1 MPDPRI
7 PEIIVHTTADDLA
20 DDVAVRLSEVLAA
33 AQAEG
38 RVPSIALTGGTI
50 ADKVHRALAGVSSGR
65 FDWSQVDVWWG
76 DERYLPASSD
86 DRNAKQAR
94 EALLDHVGIPPER
107 VHEMPASDG
116 GPGGPG
122 GPGGIDEAARAYGDQ
137 LRHAG
142 GDRFD
147 VVMLG
152 VGPDGHV
159 ASLFPRSTQLDVDD
173 AVAVAVLGS
182 PKPPPER
189 ISLTFGALN
198 RAREVWFVASGAEK
212 AEAVARATATG
223 DEAADLHAVPAAG
236 VHGEER
242 TLWFLDERAASQL
255 ASVPPRTDP

>member
-1 MPDPRI
+1 MPAPDI
-7 PEIIVHTTADDLA
+7 PEIVVHSTADDLA
-20 DDVAVRLSEVLAA
+20 DAVAVRLSEVLAA

-38 RVPSIALTGGTI
+38 RIPSIALTGGTI
-50 ADKVHRALAGVSSGR
+50 ADKVHRALARVSPDR

-76 DERYLPASSD
+76 DERYVPAASD

-94 EALLDHVGIPPER
+94 QALLDHVGVTPDR
-107 VHEMPASDG
+107 VHEMPASDAG
-116 GPGGPG
+116 HA
-122 GPGGIDEAARAYGDQ
+122 DLTEAARAYGDE

-142 GDRFD
+142 GYRFD

-159 ASLFPRSTQLDVDD
+159 ASLFPGTTQLDVDD
-173 AVAVAVLGS
+173 DIAVPVLDS

-189 ISLTFGALN
+189 ISLTLPALN

-223 DEAADLHAVPAAG
+223 EQAADPHDVPAAG

-242 TLWFLDERAASQL
+242 TVWFLDEASASRL
-255 ASVPPRTDP
+255 ASVPPREDS

>member
-1 MPDPRI
+1 MPDPEV
-7 PEIIVHTTADDLA
+7 PEIIVHATADDLA
-20 DDVAVRLSEVLAA
+20 DAVAVRLSEFIAA

-38 RVPSIALTGGTI
+38 RIPSIALTGGTI
-50 ADKVHRALAGVSSGR
+50 ADKVHRALAGVSAGR

-76 DERYLPASSD
+76 DERYVPASSD

-94 EALLDHVGIPPER
+94 EALLDHVGVTPER

-116 GPGGPG
+116 GHA
-122 GPGGIDEAARAYGDQ
+122 DLAEAARAYGEELD
-137 LRHAG
+137 HAG
-142 GDRFD
+142 GYGFD

-152 VGPDGHV
+152 VGPDCHV
-159 ASLFPRSTQLDVDD
+159 ASLFPRTTQLDVDD
-173 AVAVAVLGS
+173 AIAVPVLDS

-223 DEAADLHAVPAAG
+223 DEAADPHVVPAAG

-242 TLWFLDERAASQL
+242 TVWFLDEQSASRL
-255 ASVPPRTDP
+255 ASVPPREDP

>member
-1 MPDPRI
+1 MPDPVV
-7 PEIIVHTTADDLA
+7 PEIVVHATADDLA
-20 DDVAVRLSEVLAA
+20 DAVAVRLSELIAA

-50 ADKVHRALAGVSSGR
+50 ADKVHRALAGVSSAR
-65 FDWSQVDVWWG
+65 LDWSQVDVWWG
-76 DERYLPASSD
+76 DERYLPASCD

-94 EALLDHVGIPPER
+94 QALLDHVDVTPER
-107 VHEMPASDG
+107 VHEMPASDAG
-116 GPGGPG
+116 HG
-122 GPGGIDEAARAYGDQ
+122 DLTEAARAYGDE
-137 LRHAG
+137 LHHAG
-142 GDRFD
+142 GYGFD

-159 ASLFPRSTQLDVDD
+159 ASLFPGSTQLDVDD
-173 AVAVAVLGS
+173 AVTVPVMDS

-198 RAREVWFVASGAEK
+198 RAREVWFAVSGHEK

-223 DEAADLHAVPAAG
+223 EQAADPHAVPAAG

-242 TLWFLDERAASQL
+242 TVWFLDEPAASRL
-255 ASVPPRTDP
+255 ASVPPREDP